1 MGGMADPAAD
11 DARAAPLLP
20 DAARRDLLDAVGP
33 NGLVTDADER
43 ASYEVDWTGRFQG
56 RSPAVVRPSDPAEV
70 AAVVEAARRHG
81 LALVPQ
87 GGNTGLVG
95 GGVPLGGELVV
106 SLHRLDHVG
115 EVDVLARQVT
125 VGAGATLATVQ
136 HAAAA
141 AGLRYAVDLAARD
154 SATIGGNVAT
164 NAGGVNLIRFGGTRQ
179 QVVGIEAVLGT
190 GATVSHLG
198 GLLKDNTGYDLA
210 GLLCGSEG
218 TLGLVTAVRLK
229 LVARPVH
236 TVVAL
241 VAFSS
246 IDAAVAAVSAWH
258 LGLED
263 LESAELVL
271 DPGLRLVCDTFDRPP
286 PFTAHWPAYVLVE
299 VAGSTD
305 PTDRVAAAVDGT
317 DGVQDVAVALD
328 AAHQAALW
336 RYREEH
342 TLAINTLG
350 PPHKLDV
357 TLPSHALAGFCDD
370 VGDVVAAAAPEAST
384 WLFGHVG
391 DGNIH
396 VNVTGVAP
404 DDERVDDAVLR
415 FVAGL
420 GGSISAEHGIGTAKR
435 RWLPLVRTPAELA
448 AMRSIKA
455 ALDPDDIC
463 NPHALLPPA

>member
-1 MGGMADPAAD
+1 MTDPRSSAS
-11 DARAAPLLP
+11 PLP

-33 NGLVTDADER
+33 RGLVIDADER
-43 ASYEVDWTGRFQG
+43 ASYEVDWTGRFHGQA
-56 RSPAVVRPSDPAEV
+56 PAVVRPADTAAA
-70 AAVVEAARRHG
+70 AAVVEVARRHG

-95 GGVPLGGELVV
+95 GGVPLGGEVV
-106 SLHRLDHVG
+106 VNLQRLDHVG

-125 VGAGATLATVQ
+125 AGAGATLAAVRQ
-136 HAAAA
+136 AADA

-164 NAGGVNLIRFGGTRQ
+164 NAGGINLIRFGGTRQ

-190 GATVSHLG
+190 GGVVSHLG

-229 LVARPVH
+229 LVPKPVH
-236 TVVAL
+236 TIVAL

-246 IDAAVAAVSAWH
+246 IDAAVAAVAAWH
-258 LGLED
+258 LDLDD

-271 DPGLRLVCDTFDRPP
+271 DAGLHLVCDTFDRPP
-286 PFTAHWPAYVLVE
+286 PFTTHWPAYVLVE

-305 PTDRVAAAVDGT
+305 PTDRLAAAVDGT
-317 DGVQDVAVALD
+317 DGVQDVAVAAD
-328 AAHQAALW
+328 AAHRTALW

-357 TLPSHALAGFCDD
+357 TLPSHALAGFCDE
-370 VGDVVAAAAPEAST
+370 VGDVVTAAAPEAQT

-415 FVAGL
+415 YVADL

-435 RWLPLVRTPAELA
+435 GWLSLVRAPAELA
-448 AMRSIKA
+448 AMRAIKA
-455 ALDPDDIC
+455 ALDPDGIC
-463 NPHALLPPA
+463 NPNALLPPA